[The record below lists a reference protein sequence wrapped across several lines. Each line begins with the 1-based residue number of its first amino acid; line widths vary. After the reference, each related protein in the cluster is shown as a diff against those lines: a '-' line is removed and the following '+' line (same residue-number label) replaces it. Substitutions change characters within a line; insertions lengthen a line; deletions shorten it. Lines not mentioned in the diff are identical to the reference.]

1 MHGVII
7 TAVRKRSHD
16 MDEMQKASLV
26 KSIGK
31 AISVKRIASGL
42 SQENV
47 AEALGISREAV
58 SRMETGVAVPTVVRL
73 AELAEIFNCGIEE
86 LLTEASNRQ
95 LDQARQITDLL
106 DGLTE
111 QNRAMLLNVIK
122 QIIDGLAKK

>member
-1 MHGVII
+1 VHGVII

-31 AISVKRIASGL
+31 AISLKRTASGL